1 MAERRVIA
9 STRAAQGSDVHDVV
23 RLLGPLASEELVAGF
38 LRRGKCVEVAT
49 LLGEVVGLAVLE
61 WLHPLQRAGSEA
73 WLTALVTDASARHR
87 GVARALLGSIGRRVR
102 QGRRRLSA
110 HRLPA
115 GRRRAAVFSRRHRV
129 RAAMAGVRK
138 AHGVMLPRKCGRSTR
153 RSLF

>member
-102 QGRRRLSA
+102 QGGGGCLRIACPLEDDAQRSFL
-110 HRLPA
+110 
-115 GRRRAAVFSRRHRV
+115 AATGFEPRWLVFERPT
-129 RAAMAGVRK
+129 G
-138 AHGVMLPRKCGRSTR
+138 
-153 RSLF
+153 